1 MIILRK
7 VPPKF
12 IFGFIGLELA
22 YVIFLGGVVW
32 WLHHLIKAENATL
45 LLPSVTVFG
54 TVLSLFL
61 AFRTNEAYN
70 RWWEART
77 LWGQLVNQSRN
88 FARQVLL
95 LVTPQILKSLPDS
108 KVPEIQKE
116 LIYGHLAFINA
127 LRIHLRRQ
135 KNWQEVIKFLPQDDW
150 EKVKGLSNIPHQI
163 LHIQGEKLRDIF
175 ETESDRDFRYL
186 QLDNTLIQFTN
197 IMGGCERIKNTVFP
211 RLYSYFTSAFTWIFV
226 SLLVLS
232 LIDEFDW
239 QTLTVRMLVA
249 LVFLTLNKLGKSLK
263 NPFENRPGDTPM
275 SALCRSIEIDLREQ
289 LKEKEIP
296 GPAKEVNGILY

>member
-1 MIILRK
+1 MIVLKK
-7 VPPKF
+7 VSLKF
-12 IFGFIGLELA
+12 LFGFIGLELA

-32 WLHHLIKAENATL
+32 WLQHLIKVENATL

-95 LVTPQILKSLPDS
+95 IVTPQIFKSLSES
-108 KVPEIQKE
+108 KVLEIQKE

-127 LRIHLRRQ
+127 LRIHLRKQ
-135 KNWQEVIKFLPQDDW
+135 KDWQDVSKFLSQDDW
-150 EKVKGLSNIPHQI
+150 EKVKELSNIPHQI
-163 LHIQGEKLRDIF
+163 LHIQGEKLRKIF
-175 ETESDRDFRYL
+175 ESEPNRDFRYL
-186 QLDNTLIQFTN
+186 QLDNTLNQFTN

-232 LIDEFDW
+232 LIDEYEW

-249 LVFLTLNKLGKSLK
+249 VVFLTLNKLGKSLK
-263 NPFENRPGDTPM
+263 NPFENQPGDTPM
-275 SALCRSIEIDLREQ
+275 STLCRSIEIDLKEQ

-296 GPAKEVNGILY
+296 SPMKEINGILY